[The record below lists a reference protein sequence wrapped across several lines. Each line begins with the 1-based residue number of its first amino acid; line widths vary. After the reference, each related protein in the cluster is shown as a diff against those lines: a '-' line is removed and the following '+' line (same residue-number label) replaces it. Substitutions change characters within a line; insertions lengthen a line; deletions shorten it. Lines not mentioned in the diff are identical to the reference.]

1 MAIPNTQSSVTAQ
14 RPDSTSGSYG
24 PALTVLTTLFF
35 IWGSLTSLNDVLI
48 PFAQNVFNLS
58 LAESFLIQTAFFF
71 AYFVFSFPSAKII
84 DWIGYKR
91 AIIVGLST
99 MVAACLLVY
108 PAAKIPSFPFFL
120 TALLILAAGITVL
133 QVAANPYVAVLGRP
147 ETASSRLNLT
157 QAFNSLGT
165 AVFPWIGAKL
175 ILGESV
181 SAAAQSASQD
191 AVVKLY
197 VYFFAIL
204 LVLLAIL
211 FAVFRLP
218 KMETAEHRIGEKVED
233 SVWKHPNL
241 VFGAI
246 GIFVYVGAEV
256 SIGSSIANYLAL
268 DNIGHF
274 ASSITEPAARYHAA
288 KAIAAQFIGLY
299 WLGAMF
305 GRFIGSAV
313 LSGVKTMQVAV
324 ALLVAVAVLIAAYLT
339 GTTDYSQVSG
349 FLAGALALLHQLRP
363 LVTLCTI
370 VFAVLLVLALIR
382 KGHIVIKTAHMLG
395 LCAACAAALVLTSVF
410 SEGHL
415 AMWSIL
421 LIGFFNSIMF
431 PSIFTSGIAELGR
444 LTGDGSGV
452 LNTAI
457 VGGAVIPYV
466 VGKVADLINHSRYP
480 EMTQGELSWGQGIHY
495 ALIIA
500 AVCYVYIVFY
510 AVSGSRPN
518 SERYGGAKPD
528 QPISATAA
536 EARS

>member
-1 MAIPNTQSSVTAQ
+1 MAITGTQSKATVQ
-14 RPDSTSGSYG
+14 GPDAPGVNYR
-24 PALTVLTTLFF
+24 PALAALTTLFF
-35 IWGSLTSLNDVLI
+35 VWGSLTSLNDVLI
-48 PFAQNVFNLS
+48 PFAQNVFNLN

-71 AYFVFSFPSAKII
+71 AYFVFSLPSAKII

-99 MVAACLLVY
+99 MVAACLLIY

-165 AVFPWIGAKL
+165 AVFPWVGARL
-175 ILGESV
+175 ILGQTV

-197 VYFFAIL
+197 VYFFAVL

-211 FAVFRLP
+211 FAVFKLP
-218 KMETAEHRIGEKVED
+218 KMEAAEHRIGEKVED

-241 VFGAI
+241 VLGAV

-256 SIGSSIANYLAL
+256 AIGSSIANYLAL
-268 DNIGHF
+268 NNIGHF
-274 ASSITEPAARYHAA
+274 SSIADPAAQYHAA
-288 KAIAAQFIGLY
+288 KATAAEYIGLY

-313 LSGVKTMQVAV
+313 LSGVKTLQVAIALAV
-324 ALLVAVAVLIAAYLT
+324 ALTVLIIAYAT
-339 GTTDYSQVSG
+339 GTADYSQMP
-349 FLAGALALLHQLRP
+349 GALASAVALLHQLRP
-363 LVTLCTI
+363 LITLCTV
-370 VFAVLLVLALIR
+370 VFALLLGSSIIR
-382 KGHIVIKTAHMLG
+382 GGHVAMKTGQMLG
-395 LCAACAAALVLTSVF
+395 LCAACAALLVITSVF

-421 LIGFFNSIMF
+421 SVGFFNSIMF
-431 PSIFTSGIAELGR
+431 PSIFTSGIAELGQ

-457 VGGAVIPYV
+457 VGGAVIPYI
-466 VGKVADLINHSRYP
+466 VGKVADVINHSRYP
-480 EMTQGELSWGQGIHY
+480 EMTHGEISWGQGIHY
-495 ALIIA
+495 ALLIA
-500 AVCYVYIVFY
+500 ALCYFYILFY

-518 SERYGGAKPD
+518 SVRYKNRA
-528 QPISATAA
+528 SVLRA